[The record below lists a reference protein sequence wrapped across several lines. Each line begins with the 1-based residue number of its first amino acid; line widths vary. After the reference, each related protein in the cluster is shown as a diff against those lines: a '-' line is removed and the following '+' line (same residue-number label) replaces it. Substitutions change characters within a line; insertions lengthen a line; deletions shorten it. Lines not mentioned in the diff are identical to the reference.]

1 MRVTDASSFGLAVK
15 NRRKER
21 QLTQKELS
29 ELTGLSSSFIS
40 DLENGK
46 ETVELGKSFLL
57 ASVLGLNI
65 TIDPRG

>member
-1 MRVTDASSFGLAVK
+1 MRVTDATSFGLAIR

-21 QLTQKELS
+21 KLTQKQLA

-46 ETVELGKSFLL
+46 ETVEMGKSFLL
-57 ASVLGLNI
+57 ASMLGLNI
-65 TIDPRG
+65 TVEPRG